1 MDRPLKRIPAHV
13 DNDFSVV
20 SILVLV
26 DRPLKPC
33 LDFASFASSPRVSI
47 LVLVDRP
54 LKLPLSRRRKESR
67 TVSILVLVDRPL
79 KLRRQCDAPV
89 DHQRGFNP
97 CSGGSASQTP
107 GAQPTINCTLCVS
120 ILVLVDRPLKVPT
133 PPSPRLAPQ
142 SCFNPCSGGSA
153 SQTWVRRVEER
164 AATHVSILVLVDRP
178 LKRLGDW

>member
-1 MDRPLKRIPAHV
+1 MCSGLAVTSFNPCSGGSASQTALGTARTASQK
-13 DNDFSVV
+13 V

-79 KLRRQCDAPV
+79 K
-89 DHQRGFNP
+89 
-97 CSGGSASQTP
+97 
-107 GAQPTINCTLCVS
+107 
-120 ILVLVDRPLKVPT
+120 VPT

-153 SQTWVRRVEER
+153 SQTTRRL
-164 AATHVSILVLVDRP
+164 AGAGQGQVSILVLVDRP
-178 LKRLGDW
+178 LKRAAGIIKSSPMTCFNPCSGGSASQTPPPTTF